1 MPENQTL
8 LGFDYGT
15 KRIGIAVGQTITRTA
30 NPLKTVGWIHQQPDW
45 DSIEKIIKEWRPQ
58 ALVVG
63 LPYNMNGSESEIAT
77 QAKRFAR
84 QLEGRFHLT
93 VHMVD
98 ERLTSLEAQRYLGR
112 IDERDGKLDAAA
124 ASLILET
131 WLGE

>member
-1 MPENQTL
+1 MPDSQTL
-8 LGFDYGT
+8 LGFDFGT

-30 NPLKTVGWIHQQPDW
+30 SPLVTVGWVQQQPDW
-45 DSIEKIIKEWRPQ
+45 DAIAKVIVEWRPQ

-63 LPYNMNGSESEIAT
+63 LPYNMDGSESEVAA

-84 QLEGRFHLT
+84 QLEGRFHLP

-98 ERLTSLEAQRYLGR
+98 ERLTSLEAQRYLGHA
-112 IDERDGKLDAAA
+112 DERNGKLDAAA

-131 WLGE
+131 WLGK